1 MQINEFLVLDF
12 RCHSKLDEAVIFIC
26 LKSYPVFRPA
36 LLLHHPMRW
45 VGQEVYSGFSHNILQ
60 ENPNTLFGRSTQ
72 YINTWILMRGIAGRL
87 GEGWLNRAVWCLLAY
102 DQLLPHQV
110 TSFENIILK
119 AGKITL
125 SFIFFC
131 NLGISRFYL
140 FPQLLDLQLRLV
152 LSVTTAVKRRIT
164 YRYDL
169 FVKGHRQ
176 DS

>member
-1 MQINEFLVLDF
+1 
-12 RCHSKLDEAVIFIC
+12 
-26 LKSYPVFRPA
+26 
-36 LLLHHPMRW
+36 
-45 VGQEVYSGFSHNILQ
+45 
-60 ENPNTLFGRSTQ
+60 
-72 YINTWILMRGIAGRL
+72 MRGIAGRL
-87 GEGWLNRAVWCLLAY
+87 GDGQLIRAVWCLLAY
-102 DQLLPHQV
+102 DQLLPHHV
-110 TSFENIILK
+110 TLFENVILK

-131 NLGISRFYL
+131 NLCISRFYL
-140 FPQLLDLQLRLV
+140 FHQLLDLQVRVV

>member
-1 MQINEFLVLDF
+1 
-12 RCHSKLDEAVIFIC
+12 
-26 LKSYPVFRPA
+26 
-36 LLLHHPMRW
+36 
-45 VGQEVYSGFSHNILQ
+45 
-60 ENPNTLFGRSTQ
+60 
-72 YINTWILMRGIAGRL
+72 MRGVTGLL
-87 GEGWLNRAVWCLLAY
+87 GEGRLKRDVWCLLACG
-102 DQLLPHQV
+102 QLLPHHV
-110 TSFENIILK
+110 TLFENIALK

-131 NLGISRFYL
+131 NLCISRFYL
-140 FPQLLDLQLRLV
+140 SHQLLDLQLRLV